1 MKKSYLVTPL
11 IAGALILPTALPATA
26 AQADVPASA
35 AVSTVNKTK
44 LTADQVKAERAALN
58 SRINMLRETQKAIP
72 GSEYADQIE
81 DLIKTALDLSGAIDT
96 IAHGGVPAYDPATI
110 VPRIHLAIDAADA
123 IKSGN
128 TTLQHKVK
136 RAHVELGLEIAK
148 ASIVAINPAS
158 SVAQVQDEIKALK
171 DRIDKVSAY
180 PDLSKDDTATIAY
193 KQTLRKTIHEVRVGR
208 NKNIVGKKDQAVVDT
223 LNKEISKADKVRANA
238 KSTVTQVDTAV
249 DQLRAAYQTALNA
262 PDKAKK

>member
-1 MKKSYLVTPL
+1 MNK
-11 IAGALILPTALPATA
+11 TALT
-26 AQADVPASA
+26 
-35 AVSTVNKTK
+35 T
-44 LTADQVKAERAALN
+44 DQIKAERSALN
-58 SRINMLRETQKAIP
+58 SRINMLQETQKAIP
-72 GSEYADQIE
+72 GSQYADQIE

-238 KSTVTQVDTAV
+238 KSTVAQVDTAV

>member
-1 MKKSYLVTPL
+1 MNK
-11 IAGALILPTALPATA
+11 TALT
-26 AQADVPASA
+26 
-35 AVSTVNKTK
+35 T
-44 LTADQVKAERAALN
+44 DQIKAERSALN
-58 SRINMLRETQKAIP
+58 SRINMLQETQKAIP
-72 GSEYADQIE
+72 GSQYADQIE

-123 IKSGN
+123 IKTGN

-136 RAHVELGLEIAK
+136 KAHVELGLEIAK
-148 ASIVAINPAS
+148 ASIVA
-158 SVAQVQDEIKALK
+158 
-171 DRIDKVSAY
+171 
-180 PDLSKDDTATIAY
+180 IAY

-238 KSTVTQVDTAV
+238 KSTVAQVDTAV

>member
-1 MKKSYLVTPL
+1 
-11 IAGALILPTALPATA
+11 
-26 AQADVPASA
+26 
-35 AVSTVNKTK
+35 VNKTA
-44 LTADQVKAERAALN
+44 LTTDQIKAERSALN
-58 SRINMLRETQKAIP
+58 SRINMLQETQKAIP
-72 GSEYADQIE
+72 GSQYADQIE

-110 VPRIHLAIDAADA
+110 VPRIHLAIDAADT

-208 NKNIVGKKDQAVVDT
+208 NKNIVGKKDQSDDEPRHN
-223 LNKEISKADKVRANA
+223 LNVTYLRHLSPSDPGLAFSY
-238 KSTVTQVDTAV
+238 ST
-249 DQLRAAYQTALNA
+249 
-262 PDKAKK
+262 

>member
-11 IAGALILPTALPATA
+11 VAGALILPTALPATA
-26 AQADVPASA
+26 AQASAPAPA
-35 AVSTVNKTK
+35 AVSTVNKTA
-44 LTADQVKAERAALN
+44 LTTDQIKAERSALN
-58 SRINMLRETQKAIP
+58 SRINMLQETQKAIP
-72 GSEYADQIE
+72 GSQYADQIE

-123 IKSGN
+123 IKTGN

-136 RAHVELGLEIAK
+136 KAHVELAK

-171 DRIDKVSAY
+171 ARIDKVSAY

-238 KSTVTQVDTAV
+238 KSTVAQVDTAV

>member
-110 VPRIHLAIDAADA
+110 VPRIHLAIDALA
-123 IKSGN
+123 IS
-128 TTLQHKVK
+128 
-136 RAHVELGLEIAK
+136 R
-148 ASIVAINPAS
+148 PS
-158 SVAQVQDEIKALK
+158 S
-171 DRIDKVSAY
+171 
-180 PDLSKDDTATIAY
+180 T
-193 KQTLRKTIHEVRVGR
+193 
-208 NKNIVGKKDQAVVDT
+208 
-223 LNKEISKADKVRANA
+223 
-238 KSTVTQVDTAV
+238 
-249 DQLRAAYQTALNA
+249 
-262 PDKAKK
+262 